1 MSPQGGVTF
10 DIVTW
15 IIMPLL
21 IIILRVL
28 DVSLGTVRVIT
39 INKGMRALSSG
50 IGFFEILV
58 WLFAAQTV
66 LNNMDNAVWFVAYAV
81 GFALGT
87 YIGIVISD
95 KLSLG
100 KVLVRVITK
109 NDPIELIE
117 QLKKHKFRLTA
128 AKTENDFSSGQLIL
142 SVIESKQLPK
152 YLELVHTYN
161 PKAFYS
167 VEDVRKVST
176 TTCKQSKSSC
186 FKTNWIKKRIPA
198 IGARIR
204 KGK

>member
-1 MSPQGGVTF
+1 MTF
-10 DIVTW
+10 DILTW
-15 IIMPLL
+15 IVMPLL

-28 DVSLGTVRVIT
+28 DVSLGTVRVVT
-39 INKGMRALSSG
+39 INKGLRAASAG

-66 LNNMDNAVWFVAYAV
+66 LNNMDNIIWFIAYAA
-81 GFALGT
+81 GFAIGT
-87 YIGIVISD
+87 YIGICISD
-95 KLSLG
+95 RLSLG
-100 KVLVRVITK
+100 KVMVRVITK
-109 NDPIELIE
+109 NDPVELIK

-142 SVIESKQLPK
+142 SVIESKHLSK

-167 VEDVRKVST
+167 VEDVKKVSDEHFPKKERKYT
-176 TTCKQSKSSC
+176 RHQ
-186 FKTNWIKKRIPA
+186 IKKRVPA
-198 IGARIR
+198 IGAIIR